1 MTAAAVQPD
10 FKHRTKAALA
20 DATLKVAIDRT
31 TGTAEKKR
39 VAALAVFP
47 EFDAARARGRAIKDH
62 VIANLDHYLETFE
75 RNATAAGATVHWAAT
90 DAEAQA
96 EAKAQKAAQQEAQAR
111 NAD

>member
-39 VAALAVFP
+39 SEMAGAVP
-47 EFDAARARGRAIKDH
+47 
-62 VIANLDHYLETFE
+62 
-75 RNATAAGATVHWAAT
+75 ATAGAVTT
-90 DAEAQA
+90 
-96 EAKAQKAAQQEAQAR
+96 
-111 NAD
+111 